1 MPLTGGDSSECS
13 YRGIWRPAGPRAAG
27 RQRPRGLPPSV
38 QVVVA
43 VVVLGVGVDAL
54 PGTFITDGSI
64 LNKWLPSGMIDSITA
79 VNQTDCEAACVG
91 HPKCNGY
98 AVSAFERKCV
108 RYSVKPGMVQ
118 PVQNNG
124 YVLYV
129 LQRNQ
134 DDGYTKFNDGYIRL
148 VLKRLNAYEARKA
161 CAADGGHLVAVT
173 DTNITCK
180 NTPLCKNSP
189 DGTISM
195 NEMLHKALTDANTFR
210 ALIGLSDENTEGVW
224 LYSDGTPATYTNW
237 AWNGM
242 WPRTDRNCALV
253 TSHKGVFRMVNC
265 WDKNYFFCQLPM
277 F

>member
-129 LQRNQ
+129 LQRTPLL
-134 DDGYTKFNDGYIRL
+134 YL
-148 VLKRLNAYEARKA
+148 
-161 CAADGGHLVAVT
+161 T